1 MITELKLV
9 ETLEQGLVISIGF
22 ALFALFVATGNFI
35 VALMAALSIGL
46 IIINVLAMV
55 IYNEW

>member
-9 ETLEQGLVISIGF
+9 ETLQQGLVISISF
-22 ALFALFVATGNFI
+22 ALFALFVATGNCI
-35 VALMAALSIGL
+35 VAIMAALSIGL

-55 IYNEW
+55 VYFEW

>member
-1 MITELKLV
+1 MMTELKLL

-22 ALFALFVATGNFI
+22 ALFALFCATGNAL
-35 VALMAALSIGL
+35 VAMMAALSIGL

-55 IYNEW
+55 VYWDW